1 MSRITKLLVAN
12 RGEIARRVFRTCREM
27 GISTVAVYSDADR
40 EAPFV
45 SEADEAIELPGAAP
59 ADTYL
64 RGDLIIEAAHKTGAQ
79 AIHPGYGF
87 LAEAAGFATA
97 CEDAGLVFIGP
108 PPAAIAAMGSK
119 IEARRIMLEAGV
131 PVVPG
136 AEIEGLD
143 AAAISAAATS
153 IGYPIL
159 VKASAGGGGKGMRI
173 VRDPADLETGLTA
186 AGREAKGAFGD
197 NTLFLERYVDEPR
210 HVEVQVLGDTHGS
223 VVGLFERECSIQRR
237 HQKIIEESPSPAVD
251 EALRNRL
258 VETAVKAAEAVGY
271 TGAGTVEFLL
281 DPPGEFY
288 FLEMNTRLQVEHP
301 VTEMITGIDLVRAQ
315 IRIAEGNPL
324 EAGVTNASTS
334 GHALEARLY
343 AEDPRHDYLPSTGIL
358 HRFQLHGDGT
368 EGSLSTV
375 RVDTGFEDGSEVS
388 IHYDPMLAKVI
399 VHAPTREE
407 AAGRLAAVLARAH
420 IHGLYT
426 NRGLLVRILRHP
438 EFLSGRT
445 DTHFLDRH
453 DPAELGAP
461 LADPV
466 SERMHALAAALAGQ
480 VETRATTPV
489 LATTPSGWRNSPS
502 QLQNFTFT
510 GQSGAIEVGYRFDRT
525 GLQVRLGGDPVPALL
540 RSCTRESVEIEIDGV
555 LRTFAT
561 HHVGDTWY
569 VDSVLGHSALT
580 EQPRF
585 PALDES
591 AEPGSLRSPM
601 PGKVVSVSAQ
611 EGQEVAQGDVLV
623 VIEAMKM
630 EHSVRAPTAG
640 TATSVR
646 VAPGDQVEA
655 DQVLIVVSEG
665 ANE

>member
-12 RGEIARRVFRTCREM
+12 RGEIARRVFRTCRAM

-40 EAPFV
+40 AAPFV

-64 RGDLIIEAAHKTGAQ
+64 RGDLIIEAARKTGAQ

-87 LAEAAGFATA
+87 LAENAGFATA
-97 CEDAGLVFIGP
+97 SENAGLVFIGP
-108 PPAAIAAMGSK
+108 PPAAIETMGSK

-136 AEIEGLD
+136 GEITGLTG
-143 AAAISAAATS
+143 AAIAAAATG

-173 VRDPADLETGLTA
+173 VRDPADLDDALVA

-197 NTLFLERYVDEPR
+197 DTLFLERYVDEPR
-210 HVEVQVLGDTHGS
+210 HIEVQVLGDTHGL

-251 EALRNRL
+251 EDLRTRL

-281 DPPGEFY
+281 DPSGEFY

-315 IRIAEGNPL
+315 IRVAEGNPL
-324 EAGVTNASTS
+324 EAAVTSASTS
-334 GHALEARLY
+334 GHAIEARLY
-343 AEDPRHDYLPSTGIL
+343 AEDPRHDFLPTTGTL
-358 HRFQLHGDGT
+358 HRFQLLGDET
-368 EGSLSTV
+368 EDILSTV

-399 VHAPTREE
+399 VHAPSREE

-453 DPAELGAP
+453 DPAELGAQ

-466 SERMHALAAALAGQ
+466 AERMHALAAALAGQ
-480 VETRATTPV
+480 VEARTTNPV
-489 LATTPSGWRNSPS
+489 LTTLPSGWRNSPS
-502 QLQNFTFT
+502 QLQGFTFT
-510 GQSGAIEVGYRFDRT
+510 GQSGEIEVGYRFDRT
-525 GLQVRLGGDPVPALL
+525 GLQVCLGGDPVPALL
-540 RSCTRESVEIEIDGV
+540 RSCTPESVEVEIDGV

-561 HHVGDTWY
+561 HHIDDTWY
-569 VDSVLGHSALT
+569 VDSVLGHSALI

-585 PALDES
+585 PQSQAS

-611 EGQEVAQGDVLV
+611 ENQPVEPGAVLV

-630 EHSVRAPTAG
+630 EHSVRAPHSG
-640 TATSVR
+640 TVTSVR
-646 VAPGDQVEA
+646 VEPGDQVES
-655 DQVLIVVSEG
+655 DQVLIIVSEG
-665 ANE
+665 ADE